1 MSFTFHSAHS
11 ADWPAVLDS
20 SVETEAEVSRDV
32 ARWAT
37 WTEDNED
44 RCQISRDFQC
54 TKTERDKIMTKEK
67 TKKTQNDAFLSFPI
81 AFNFFSISVFCAFSV
96 QPWAAC
102 SKSERCH
109 RSSALECLLWP
120 VYRYICVY
128 LLLNICRS
136 VDFNPKCK
144 KVTWKL
150 MRAMN
155 KHVHPIVYILPHFV
169 QNTKGTLA

>member
-54 TKTERDKIMTKEK
+54 TKTKKRDKNMTNHDK
-67 TKKTQNDAFLSFPI
+67 TK
-81 AFNFFSISVFCAFSV
+81 
-96 QPWAAC
+96 
-102 SKSERCH
+102 
-109 RSSALECLLWP
+109 
-120 VYRYICVY
+120 
-128 LLLNICRS
+128 
-136 VDFNPKCK
+136 
-144 KVTWKL
+144 
-150 MRAMN
+150 
-155 KHVHPIVYILPHFV
+155 
-169 QNTKGTLA
+169 NTKQC

>member
-44 RCQISRDFQC
+44 SCQISRDFQC
-54 TKTERDKIMTKEK
+54 TKTERDKIMTKQYK
-67 TKKTQNDAFLSFPI
+67 TKNTKQCFPI
-81 AFNFFSISVFCAFSV
+81 EIAKGFHQCFVCFVHSV

-120 VYRYICVY
+120 ICNICN
-128 LLLNICRS
+128 LLPNICRLQS
-136 VDFNPKCK
+136 VEQKSQVMK
-144 KVTWKL
+144 AHES
-150 MRAMN
+150 RR
-155 KHVHPIVYILPHFV
+155 
-169 QNTKGTLA
+169 